1 MLIHTKL
8 LIMIITSC
16 DVHRTLI
23 HTQITG
29 RHAKVGGV
37 QMKELDQ
44 ERTIVKLQEEVD
56 VLHSVL

>member
-1 MLIHTKL
+1 M
-8 LIMIITSC
+8 MFTSC
-16 DVHRTLI
+16 DVRRTLI

-44 ERTIVKLQEEVD
+44 ERMIVKLQEEVD
-56 VLHSVL
+56 ILHSVL